1 MNTPLLNLTLDSTYS
16 GSGISVFSLILTR
29 SKRKTFEYDECE
41 PNFTLNSTNSGYDS
55 LVLSVIFTKNKK
67 NICIFIGPTSYNCLA
82 LVSFS
87 RSLPF
92 FNFSRSCQK
101 LVKVVHTKKT
111 IRASPCHSFHSFN
124 SGKGSQKNRFFL
136 GKSPKLWG
144 GGGQES

>member
-1 MNTPLLNLTLDSTYS
+1 MVTNAVSRQNSVCLGSLLSMRSFAIDEP
-16 GSGISVFSLILTR
+16 GSPVRAL
-29 SKRKTFEYDECE
+29 YA
-41 PNFTLNSTNSGYDS
+41 TLNSTNSGYDS

-136 GKSPKLWG
+136 GKSPKLWV